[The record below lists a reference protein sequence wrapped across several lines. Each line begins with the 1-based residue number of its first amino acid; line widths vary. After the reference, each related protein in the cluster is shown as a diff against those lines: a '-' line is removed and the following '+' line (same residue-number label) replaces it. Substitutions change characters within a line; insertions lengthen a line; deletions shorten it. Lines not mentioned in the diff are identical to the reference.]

1 MPDRHI
7 AIAVSLA
14 KILLNTREQFAQAIR
29 AAAIARIEANPAQ
42 NIFPDVV
49 TIPRHALEP
58 HIDDALYGIGR
69 DGLDRLDV
77 HVRTAID
84 EAAREA
90 LDSTG
95 APRR

>member
-1 MPDRHI
+1 MPDQHI
-7 AIAVSLA
+7 ADAVSLA
-14 KILLNTREQFAQAIR
+14 KILLNTREQFTQTIR
-29 AAAIARIEANPAQ
+29 AAAIARIEANSAQ
-42 NIFPDVV
+42 NIFAGEV
-49 TIPRHALEP
+49 TIPRRALEP

-95 APRR
+95 TPRK